1 MAQAD
6 FEQCNGMAR
15 REAGRARVTLASVL
29 QQPYVS
35 TASGTHDMTYFG
47 GGGGVE
53 FIIYFNSILHSR
65 PFYRARTGRGNFTPC
80 K

>member
-15 REAGRARVTLASVL
+15 REAGRARVTLASVP

-47 GGGGVE
+47 GGGGG
-53 FIIYFNSILHSR
+53 IYYLF
-65 PFYRARTGRGNFTPC
+65 
-80 K
+80 